1 MFSHFFTH
9 SVLLHINIKGVN
21 YLLVRSKQNLQF
33 PLWVNT
39 VASAQSPSKYSQLST
54 STIINGSLSSLTT
67 KPVPFLGV
75 FTSRQPQERIVNSSV
90 LIRRNVGFI
99 GLGFVFTKIQ
109 ISFEIFKS
117 YLKKKFLENFD
128 IYIIGYYEKN
138 YKIN

>member
-1 MFSHFFTH
+1 
-9 SVLLHINIKGVN
+9 
-21 YLLVRSKQNLQF
+21 
-33 PLWVNT
+33 
-39 VASAQSPSKYSQLST
+39 
-54 STIINGSLSSLTT
+54 
-67 KPVPFLGV
+67 
-75 FTSRQPQERIVNSSV
+75 V